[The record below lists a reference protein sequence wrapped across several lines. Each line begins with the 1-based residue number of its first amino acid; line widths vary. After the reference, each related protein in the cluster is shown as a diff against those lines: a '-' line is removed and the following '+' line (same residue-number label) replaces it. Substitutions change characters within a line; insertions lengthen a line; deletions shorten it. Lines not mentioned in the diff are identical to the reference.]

1 MTLYEFKKKVRDY
14 LAKQVGEAQ
23 AETLMNTYN
32 DDFPEFL
39 AKNYTPETTAMA
51 MLMGY

>member
-14 LAKQVGEAQ
+14 LAKQVGETRAD
-23 AETLMNTYN
+23 TLMETYK

-39 AKNYTPETTAMA
+39 AKNYNPETTATA

>member
-1 MTLYEFKKKVRDY
+1 MTLYEFKKKVREF
-14 LAKQVGEAQ
+14 LVKQGGEAQ
-23 AETLMNTYN
+23 ADTLMKTYN